1 MAIGSVMEKGSQIIA
16 YDERNRQL
24 FAKFKGHKPGD
35 GLKGYTGST
44 VSIQNGS
51 QLLTYDERVTKSRPD
66 SFEAATTSA
75 TKTYDRQG
83 VRHRVACSQAEVLAA
98 TA

>member
-16 YDERNRQL
+16 YDEHNRQL
-24 FAKFKGHKPGD
+24 FAKFKGQKPGD

-51 QLLTYDERVTKSRPD
+51 QFL
-66 SFEAATTSA
+66 
-75 TKTYDRQG
+75 
-83 VRHRVACSQAEVLAA
+83 
-98 TA
+98 

>member
-51 QLLTYDERVTKSRPD
+51 QLLTYDERGHQI
-66 SFEAATTSA
+66 SA
-75 TKTYDRQG
+75 RF
-83 VRHRVACSQAEVLAA
+83 V
-98 TA
+98 

>member
-16 YDERNRQL
+16 YDENNCQL
-24 FAKFKGHKPGD
+24 FAKFKGHKRGY

-51 QLLTYDERVTKSRPD
+51 QLLTFDERGHQI
-66 SFEAATTSA
+66 SA
-75 TKTYDRQG
+75 RF
-83 VRHRVACSQAEVLAA
+83 V
-98 TA
+98 